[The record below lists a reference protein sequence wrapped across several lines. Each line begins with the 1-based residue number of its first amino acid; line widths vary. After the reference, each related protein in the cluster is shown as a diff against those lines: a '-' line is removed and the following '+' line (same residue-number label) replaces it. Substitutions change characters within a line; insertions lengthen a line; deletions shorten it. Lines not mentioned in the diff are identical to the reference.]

1 MNMEQ
6 SGAHR
11 SLIARTAFLCAP
23 YFVVLTACAM
33 AASDNIASAAAV
45 LRRLASG
52 DEATLRA
59 ALAYMGRTPF
69 QRLRRAVGRTET
81 PLPSDDEGGS
91 GPAGA
96 QGSSSPFR
104 LDPAENVTNQVTASS
119 EANVNNLDPALGT
132 DSFLAAVSSP
142 TTSMATQDPVWPPA
156 SGGLTSLESYLISTE
171 AIDTAQPLGEP
182 LGDTAAVLATLHPPR
197 RLRLASLL
205 RQPRRLLPWSR
216 TTPSRA

>member
-59 ALAYMGRTPF
+59 ALAYMG
-69 QRLRRAVGRTET
+69 AHA
-81 PLPSDDEGGS
+81 LPAPS
-91 GPAGA
+91 
-96 QGSSSPFR
+96 
-104 LDPAENVTNQVTASS
+104 
-119 EANVNNLDPALGT
+119 
-132 DSFLAAVSSP
+132 
-142 TTSMATQDPVWPPA
+142 
-156 SGGLTSLESYLISTE
+156 SGGGAYRN
-171 AIDTAQPLGEP
+171 AFA
-182 LGDTAAVLATLHPPR
+182 
-197 RLRLASLL
+197 LR
-205 RQPRRLLPWSR
+205 
-216 TTPSRA
+216 

>member
-96 QGSSSPFR
+96 KGSSSPFR
-104 LDPAENVTNQVTASS
+104 LDPAENVTKSS
-119 EANVNNLDPALGT
+119 AMLRPMGFAPGVGCSLPCEPLALLGGW
-132 DSFLAAVSSP
+132 SG
-142 TTSMATQDPVWPPA
+142 PPPGCSA
-156 SGGLTSLESYLISTE
+156 SGEG
-171 AIDTAQPLGEP
+171 
-182 LGDTAAVLATLHPPR
+182 PR
-197 RLRLASLL
+197 C
-205 RQPRRLLPWSR
+205 P
-216 TTPSRA
+216 